1 MNRFAAIPVTGVLFL
16 TLMANSSFAGGRYAD
31 PPVGMVETLQA
42 CVAGLEA
49 AQKGDMA
56 AALEQA
62 KKGRKIALDSYK
74 EKSTMPM
81 EIGSSTMKK
90 AIAALEANNTAEAI
104 SNFEHCKIK
113 LSEEVDYYKKEGK
126 L

>member
-1 MNRFAAIPVTGVLFL
+1 MKNTSLRVLCVIVLSFI
-16 TLMANSSFAGGRYAD
+16 TSVSFAGGRYTN
-31 PPVGMVETLQA
+31 PPNGLLEVSDA
-42 CVAGLEA
+42 CNKGLEA
-49 AQKGDMA
+49 AQKKDTA

-74 EKSTMPM
+74 EISTMPM

-90 AIAALEANNTAEAI
+90 AIAALEANNLDEAVA
-104 SNFEHCKIK
+104 NFTHCKQKMDDEIA
-113 LSEEVDYYKKEGK
+113 YYKKEGK